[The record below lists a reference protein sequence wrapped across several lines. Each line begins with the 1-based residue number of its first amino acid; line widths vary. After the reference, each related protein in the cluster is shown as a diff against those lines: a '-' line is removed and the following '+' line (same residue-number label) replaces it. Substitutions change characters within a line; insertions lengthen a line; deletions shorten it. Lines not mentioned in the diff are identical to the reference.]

1 MIFAIDLYLME
12 YIKMY
17 YEEITIEHLDELASS
32 YVETFNSEP
41 WNDEWTICT
50 AEKRL
55 HQMINT
61 EDSYGLCAYR
71 DGVMCGAI
79 IGCMEQFYNGIMFN
93 VKEFWVKNG
102 MLGNGIGTQIF
113 AEFEK
118 KLKEKQVSEI
128 ILFTS
133 KGDFTEHFY
142 HKQNMKS
149 NPQMIFMHK
158 KI

>member
-1 MIFAIDLYLME
+1 
-12 YIKMY
+12 MY

-102 MLGNGIGTQIF
+102 MRGNGIGTQIF

-118 KLKEKQVSEI
+118 KLKEK
-128 ILFTS
+128 
-133 KGDFTEHFY
+133 
-142 HKQNMKS
+142 
-149 NPQMIFMHK
+149 
-158 KI
+158 